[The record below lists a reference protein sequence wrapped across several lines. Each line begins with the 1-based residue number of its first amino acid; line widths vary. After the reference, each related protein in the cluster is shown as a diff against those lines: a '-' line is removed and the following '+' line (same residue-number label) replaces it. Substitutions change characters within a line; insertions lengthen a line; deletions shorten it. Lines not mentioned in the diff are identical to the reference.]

1 MFGLKSP
8 DLDFSK
14 ESTHGFLKHRYA
26 EFIVWEWDLVVS
38 LVRYLTTGRFLKWED
53 HKKYYSGM
61 KGSQK
66 NGLSCKEG
74 TRADYSL
81 GLITLSDHQMY

>member
-1 MFGLKSP
+1 MLGLKSP

-14 ESTHGFLKHRYA
+14 ESTHGILKHA

-38 LVRYLTTGRFLKWED
+38 LVSHLTTGRFLKWED
-53 HKKYYSGM
+53 HKKYCSGM

-74 TRADYSL
+74 TL
-81 GLITLSDHQMY
+81 LSFRYQKL

>member
-14 ESTHGFLKHRYA
+14 ESTHGILKHRYA

-38 LVRYLTTGRFLKWED
+38 LVRHLTTGRFLKWED

-74 TRADYSL
+74 TL
-81 GLITLSDHQMY
+81 LSFRYQKL